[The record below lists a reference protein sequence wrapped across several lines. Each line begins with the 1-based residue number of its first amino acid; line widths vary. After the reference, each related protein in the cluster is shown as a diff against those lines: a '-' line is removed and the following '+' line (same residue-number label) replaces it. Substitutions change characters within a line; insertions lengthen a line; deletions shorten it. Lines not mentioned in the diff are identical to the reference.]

1 MFKNKLLQNYEQS
14 MQFFIPFGALVDEDG
29 NSESENPKYIV
40 VNKNLSYSMCLK
52 IRFLD
57 LDYFTEEEKS
67 SKLKIF
73 NNLIKRLPEGFVIHS
88 EFQRKKI
95 NDNRKKRNYDKIP
108 AFLIENRRKEIFSA
122 DNFYKTEYYITL
134 SYFIQ
139 NDLSR
144 NIFETIIER
153 KDEEETAETFLYMK
167 RLQEFKEGVADFIEQ
182 LRSVSLEIEILS
194 DEKLMGY
201 LYSTVNQKFIEKL
214 EFTPDILLDSQLSK
228 STYTFGKYPQVGDK
242 YLATLTLTAFPEAIK
257 DRIFQDLEKLNFEFR
272 FCSRYVVLDRE
283 ESKKLIEKFRDFH
296 RGKKFTFLQYFTS
309 AINKKESSNP
319 DEYAI
324 LKANEANNA
333 LTELK
338 TGFLE
343 YGIYTITIIVTAY
356 TKNELEEHI
365 KDINKI
371 LAALDFTTAVDK
383 YNTLDSIV
391 GAIPGQVSSNIRRMP
406 INSMLFTG
414 LSPVSSIFQGFE
426 TNDYLRDESLMVART
441 SSRDIF
447 HLNLHVGDVGH
458 TFIVGPTGSGK
469 SVLIGMIVVEFTK
482 YNNSQVFI
490 FDKGRSS
497 KILTT
502 LCGGDF
508 FDLGNYDLSFQP
520 LADIHLNSEKE
531 FARDWLINIFES
543 ENIIIT
549 PALKE
554 KIWKAL
560 TNLSTN
566 DREDR
571 TIERFHS
578 HLQDEELKQAIWQY
592 TKYGPYGQFFDNNT
606 DNFSSN
612 SFISFEMGDV
622 MEQPKVAPHILDYMF
637 HRLERDKFKKGKKT
651 LLVLDEAWVFIDNAQ
666 MRGKIRDWL
675 KTLRK
680 LGVAVLFATQSL
692 DDIINSNIAS
702 AIIDACK
709 TKILLPNEY
718 AKTSW
723 SELYMKLGL
732 NSQEIEDINDA
743 QQKQDYFYKST
754 KGARMFQLELSELE
768 LALVGSTDK
777 ADFDKID
784 ELKKKYGNDLKMLNL
799 SWLDWKLSH
808 LNIETEKEMIRK
820 NY

>member
-14 MQFFIPFGALVDEDG
+14 MQFFIPFAALVDEDG
-29 NSESENPKYIV
+29 NSESKNPKYIV

-52 IRFLD
+52 VRFLD
-57 LDYFTEEEKS
+57 LDYFTEEEKN

-73 NNLIKRLPEGFVIHS
+73 NNLIKRLPEGFVINS

-95 NDNRKKRNYDKIP
+95 NDTRVKRNYDRIP
-108 AFLIENRRKEIFSA
+108 TALIENRRKEIFSA
-122 DNFYKTEYYITL
+122 DNFYKTEYFITL

-144 NIFETIIER
+144 NIFETVIEK
-153 KDEEETAETFLYMK
+153 KDEEETSETFLYMK

-182 LRSVSLEIEILS
+182 LRSVSLEIEILG

-201 LYSTVNQKFIEKL
+201 LYSTVNQEFIEKL
-214 EFTPDILLDSQLSK
+214 RFTPAILLDTQLSK
-228 STYTFGKYPQVGDK
+228 SSYTFGKYPQVGNR
-242 YLATLTLTAFPEAIK
+242 YLTTMTLTAFPETIK
-257 DRIFQDLEKLNFEFR
+257 
-272 FCSRYVVLDRE
+272 DRE

-343 YGIYTITIIVTAY
+343 YGIYTITIIITAH
-356 TKNELEEHI
+356 TKNEMEEHI

-371 LAALDFTTAVDK
+371 LTALDFTATVDK
-383 YNTLDSIV
+383 YNTLDSVV

-414 LSPVSSIFQGFE
+414 LSPISSIFQGFE
-426 TNDYLRDESLMVART
+426 TNNYLKEESLMIART

-469 SVLIGMIVVEFTK
+469 SVAIGMLAVEFLK
-482 YNNSQVFI
+482 YKNSQVFI

-508 FDLGNYDLSFQP
+508 FDLGNYELSFQP

-531 FARDWLINIFES
+531 FARDWLINIFEA
-543 ENIIIT
+543 ENITIT

-554 KIWKAL
+554 KIWASL

-692 DDIINSNIAS
+692 DDIMNSNIAS

-732 NSQEIEDINDA
+732 NLQEIEDINDA

-784 ELKKKYGNDLKMLNL
+784 ELKEKYGNDLKMLNL

-808 LNIETEKEMIRK
+808 LDIEAEKEMIRK

>member
-1 MFKNKLLQNYEQS
+1 MYKNKLLQDYEQS
-14 MQFFIPFGALVDEDG
+14 MQFFIPVAAMVDEDG
-29 NSESENPKYIV
+29 NSENQNPKFIV
-40 VNKNLSYSMCLK
+40 VNKNFSYSMCLK

-57 LDYFTEEEKS
+57 LDYFTEEEKE
-67 SKLKIF
+67 SKLKVL

-95 NDNRKKRNYDKIP
+95 NDTRIKRNYEKIP
-108 AFLIENRRKEIFSA
+108 TFLIENRRKEIFSS

-144 NIFETIIER
+144 NIFETVIEK
-153 KDEEETAETFLYMK
+153 KDEEETAESFLYMK

-194 DEKLMGY
+194 DDKLMGY

-214 EFTPDILLDSQLSK
+214 KLSNSILLDSQLSK
-228 STYTFGKYPQVGDK
+228 SSYTFGKHPQVGDK
-242 YLATLTLTAFPEAIK
+242 YLATLTLTAFPEEIK
-257 DRIFQDLEKLNFEFR
+257 DRIFQDLEKLNFEYR
-272 FCSRYVVLDRE
+272 FCSRYIVLDRE

-296 RGKKFTFLQYFTS
+296 RGKKYSFLQYFTS

-324 LKANEANNA
+324 IKANEAGNA

-343 YGIYTITIIVTAY
+343 YGIYTIAIIVTAY
-356 TKNELEEHI
+356 TKNELEEYI

-371 LAALDFTTAVDK
+371 LTALDFTVSVDK
-383 YNTLDSIV
+383 YNTLDTVI

-426 TNDYLRDESLMVART
+426 NNDYLRDEALMITRT

-447 HLNLHVGDVGH
+447 YLNLHIGDVGH
-458 TFIVGPTGSGK
+458 SFIIGPTGAGK
-469 SVLIGMIVVEFTK
+469 SVLIGMIAAEFAK
-482 YNNSQVFI
+482 YDNSQIFI

-508 FDLGNYDLSFQP
+508 FDLGNYELSFQP
-520 LADIHLNSEKE
+520 LADIDISSEKE
-531 FARDWLINIFES
+531 FARDWLINIFEA
-543 ENIIIT
+543 ENIVVT

-554 KIWKAL
+554 KIWVAL

-566 DREDR
+566 DKRDR
-571 TIERFHS
+571 TIERLHS
-578 HLQDEELKQAIWQY
+578 HLQDDELKQAIYQY
-592 TKYGPYGQFFDNNT
+592 TKYGAYGQFFDNNT
-606 DNFSSN
+606 DNFSNN

-622 MEQPKVAPHILDYMF
+622 MEQPKVAPHILNYMF
-637 HRLERDKFKKGKKT
+637 HRLERDKFKKGKRT

-666 MRGKIRDWL
+666 MRNKIRDWL

-723 SELYMKLGL
+723 SDLYRKLGL
-732 NSQEIEDINDA
+732 NDKEIQDINDA

-754 KGARMFQLELSELE
+754 KGARMFQLELSQLE

-777 ADFDKID
+777 VDFDKID
-784 ELKKKYGNDLKMLNL
+784 ELKQKYKNDLKMLNL

-808 LNIETEKEMIRK
+808 LNIETEKRLIRE